1 MTGLPPGPISSVSES
16 SLKAALN
23 PTPNN
28 YLFYVRNVD
37 LNDGSHWFYSS
48 AAEFEK
54 GKAKYQ
60 QWLEK
65 ERQEKKSEEANTTQ

>member
-1 MTGLPPGPISSVSES
+1 LN
-16 SLKAALN
+16 AALH
-23 PTPNN
+23 PAQSD
-28 YLFYVRNVD
+28 YLYYVRNVD

-65 ERQEKKSEEANTTQ
+65 ERREKKAEEANHEDQN